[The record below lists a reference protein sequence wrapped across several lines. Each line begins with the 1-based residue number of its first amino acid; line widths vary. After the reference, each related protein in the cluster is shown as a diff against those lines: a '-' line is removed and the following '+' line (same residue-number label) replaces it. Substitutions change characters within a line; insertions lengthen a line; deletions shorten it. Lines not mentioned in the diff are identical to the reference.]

1 MHIAGNQN
9 NNYYIATD
17 LQIDTTMKTRTKI
30 IWICLGYL
38 VFTLGLIYRIVR
50 FINGQASTLDLVTAI
65 AMSFSCIYLLAL
77 NHRKLLKEYGFQQT
91 TTC

>member
-1 MHIAGNQN
+1 
-9 NNYYIATD
+9 
-17 LQIDTTMKTRTKI
+17 MKTRTKI

-65 AMSFSCIYLLAL
+65 AMSFSIIYLLAL
-77 NHRKLLKEYGFQQT
+77 NHRKLLKENKEE
-91 TTC
+91 